1 MISALCSVS
10 LTRLCWRFWRRYVKL
25 YSTEMIARTC
35 EKGSV
40 VLVISLWCERLRRS
54 NKAPYLLS
62 SVRQRTL
69 APRWRRPGTQDPA
82 APDVQESACTFGV
95 ASSQLAWTEG
105 SREPRK
111 GTASWTR
118 ETFGSLSGRCGFF
131 FYHILKCLVSW
142 FGFFSWLRRK
152 KISKTLFVS
161 VVMTSAK
168 LTLDLGGETKTKSF
182 KFLLPILLFFLFGDN
197 INLQILDSVQWFHH
211 RPQTHAWLQL
221 LHIILYIYIIQYIT
235 K

>member
-1 MISALCSVS
+1 MISALCTVS

-25 YSTEMIARTC
+25 HSTETIARTC

-54 NKAPYLLS
+54 NKASYLLS

-69 APRWRRPGTQDPA
+69 ALRWRRPVTQNPTA
-82 APDVQESACTFGV
+82 SNVQESACTFGV

-105 SREPRK
+105 SREHRK
-111 GTASWTR
+111 GTVSWTR
-118 ETFGSLSGRCGFF
+118 ETFCLLSGRCL

-142 FGFFSWLRRK
+142 FGFFSWLRQK
-152 KISKTLFVS
+152 NIQKTLFVS
-161 VVMTSAK
+161 VIMTSAK

-182 KFLLPILLFFLFGDN
+182 RFLPIFFFF
-197 INLQILDSVQWFHH
+197 VW
-211 RPQTHAWLQL
+211 R
-221 LHIILYIYIIQYIT
+221 
-235 K
+235 